1 MFEMMNTSKPQTKML
16 DMGSIYSPRA
26 AVVSQTGTSCYCII
40 RIRLEGIEMLHRTNF
55 KIFLLLLR
63 IHRSC
68 CYCVP
73 IQQDSIEAYIE
84 AFQQFA
90 GYDLDASRHS
100 TEGIPPNE
108 LAAIVTAIILG
119 EAYIEAF
126 QQFAGYD
133 LNASRHSTEGIPP
146 NELAAIVTRRCCYC
160 VQIRPDC
167 IEAFLCPNMDLV
179 IPIKMFLCPN
189 VDLLFAF
196 QLRTKPIIVAWSTSA
211 SEWDFGRLSPSRG
224 F

>member
-1 MFEMMNTSKPQTKML
+1 MFGMMNTSKPQTKML

-90 GYDLDASRHS
+90 GYDL
-100 TEGIPPNE
+100 
-108 LAAIVTAIILG
+108 
-119 EAYIEAF
+119 
-126 QQFAGYD
+126 
-133 LNASRHSTEGIPP
+133 NASRHSTEGIPP
-146 NELAAIVTRRCCYC
+146 NELAAIVTRRCRYC
-160 VQIRPDC
+160 VQIQPDC

-189 VDLLFAF
+189 VDLLICI
-196 QLRTKPIIVAWSTSA
+196 PI
-211 SEWDFGRLSPSRG
+211 ED
-224 F
+224 